1 MLSSMNSARVS
12 KTKNRG
18 GIKQRIA
25 KLMALTTFLAVLMAA
40 LVHTVFQMRRELESR
55 TQGLQAAAHA
65 LASATAE
72 AVVQSDKLKV
82 TSTLTAVSR
91 IPDILLATIVLPD
104 GRTLA
109 SMGQT
114 TYLSNDVVTAEDD
127 GLSMLYKGVLPVSVE
142 IVKGGQVRARLILMG
157 DVSGLRDE
165 ILYAIFGTF
174 AVAMLAALTS
184 VLASGPLQNRIVG
197 PLTDLTKLIQNI
209 RATRTYSEV
218 LPDDNAPDEAGIL
231 VKAFNGL
238 MSDVRSRDNALQKL
252 AYFDPLIGLPN
263 RVNFQRSLETW
274 IEASPDH
281 LTGAVVLLNIH
292 GFRAFNDAFSHSI
305 GDALLMTVAA
315 TIKSVLNDDATLARY
330 GGDEFALLLRDTA
343 TQADVESTMA
353 RIQASFIH
361 PLQIGELELD
371 VGLTTGAVL
380 LAGRTGQDGS
390 VDAILR
396 HLDLALADAKS
407 QVPGKVHFFR
417 PELAIVVQEETELG
431 QALRQAAKTG
441 AFQLHYQAQF
451 DVRGNKVSGF
461 EALVR
466 WHHPTRGPVSPAVFI
481 PLAERIGLMSVIG
494 DWVLVEGCLQA
505 AEWCRQGQPERQ
517 MSINVSPAQI
527 LAAGFVEKVR
537 GALRKS
543 GLPAR
548 LLCLELTES
557 IFVGANYAE
566 TAIVLETLARD
577 GVVLALDDF
586 GTGYSSLGYLSKLPF
601 HTIKIDRAFVAGADK
616 SPRKSGMLKSIV
628 DMVHALG
635 MTVVAEGAETEGE
648 IAMLQHMNV
657 EKVQGYALA
666 RPLPKGAAANRAN
679 EIDWQ
684 YKAKSA

>member
-1 MLSSMNSARVS
+1 MMTASAYRM
-12 KTKNRG
+12 KNRG

-40 LVHTVFQMRRELESR
+40 LVHTVFQTRRELDSR
-55 TQGLQAAAHA
+55 SQSLQAAAHA
-65 LASATAE
+65 LASAAAD
-72 AVVQSDKLKV
+72 AVVQSDRSRAA
-82 TSTLTAVSR
+82 STLTAVSR
-91 IPDILLATIVLPD
+91 IPDILLATVVLPD
-104 GRTLA
+104 GSTLA

-114 TYLSNDVVTAEDD
+114 TYLSDDVVTSNDAS
-127 GLSMLYKGVLPVSVE
+127 LSLLYKGVLPVSVE
-142 IVKGGQVRARLILMG
+142 IVKGGAVRGRLILMG
-157 DVSGLRDE
+157 DIRSLRNQ
-165 ILYAIFGTF
+165 IVYGVLSTF
-174 AVAMLAALTS
+174 TVAMLAALMS
-184 VLASGPLQNRIVG
+184 VLASRPLQRRIVG
-197 PLTDLTKLIQNI
+197 PLTHLTDLIQTI
-209 RATRTYSEV
+209 RATRNYSGT

-238 MSDVRSRDNALQKL
+238 MSDVRSRDDALQKL

-263 RVNFQRSLETW
+263 RVSFQRSLEAWT
-274 IEASPDH
+274 AVLPDG
-281 LTGAVVLLNIH
+281 LQGAVVLLNIH

-315 TIKSVLNDDATLARY
+315 TIKSVVSEDATLSRY
-330 GGDEFALLLRDTA
+330 GGDEFALLLRDA
-343 TQADVESTMA
+343 QSQADVELALSRVQTA
-353 RIQASFIH
+353 FFH
-361 PLQIGELELD
+361 PMQIGELELH
-371 VGLTTGAVL
+371 VSLTAGAVL
-380 LAGRTGQDGS
+380 LSGRTGPDCG
-390 VDAILR
+390 VDVIMR

-407 QVPGKVHFFR
+407 QSAGRVHFFR
-417 PELAIVVQEETELG
+417 QELASLVQEETELG
-431 QALRQAAKTG
+431 QALRQAAKLG

-451 DVRGNKVSGF
+451 DLRGKHVSGF

-494 DWVLVEGCLQA
+494 DWVLVEGCRQA
-505 AEWCRQGQPERQ
+505 AEWCRKGLPDRL

-537 GALRKS
+537 GALRSS

-566 TAIVLETLARD
+566 TVIVLETLARD

-616 SPRKSGMLKSIV
+616 SARKSGMLKSIV

-635 MTVVAEGAETEGE
+635 MKVVAEGAETAAEVALLE
-648 IAMLQHMNV
+648 TFHV

-666 RPLPKGAAANRAN
+666 RPLPGDAALARAN
-679 EIDWQ
+679 EIDGEQ
-684 YKAKSA
+684 KAQSA